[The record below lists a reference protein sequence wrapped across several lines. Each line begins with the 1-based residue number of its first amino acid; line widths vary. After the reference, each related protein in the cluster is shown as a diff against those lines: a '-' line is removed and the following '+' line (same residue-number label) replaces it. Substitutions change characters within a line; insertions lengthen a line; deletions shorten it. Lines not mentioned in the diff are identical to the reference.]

1 MSVQFIGT
9 VVSGVWFPFWSG
21 WVFSRP
27 DSPQSHPLP
36 SLNPSLSVVSGGS
49 GSLGRVGSSLVLTP
63 HNHPLWTSLCLLW
76 VGGLVLFRI
85 GSFWPVLR
93 IWNHTHHPP
102 TPSPNS
108 KHSTLPRN
116 PTLLPRFPLSSSG
129 NHSLIHSSID
139 SNHCSPSLTFVL
151 TCEEIGVIC
160 LEV

>member
-1 MSVQFIGT
+1 MDFYLKHFLCQHHQKLKNILSSNSNENL
-9 VVSGVWFPFWSG
+9 VVTDIDHQLLIFQLI
-21 WVFSRP
+21 
-27 DSPQSHPLP
+27 SPH
-36 SLNPSLSVVSGGS
+36 
-49 GSLGRVGSSLVLTP
+49 SSLT
-63 HNHPLWTSLCLLW
+63 CKMR
-76 VGGLVLFRI
+76 GD
-85 GSFWPVLR
+85 
-93 IWNHTHHPP
+93 WNHTHHPP
-102 TPSPNS
+102 TPSPTS